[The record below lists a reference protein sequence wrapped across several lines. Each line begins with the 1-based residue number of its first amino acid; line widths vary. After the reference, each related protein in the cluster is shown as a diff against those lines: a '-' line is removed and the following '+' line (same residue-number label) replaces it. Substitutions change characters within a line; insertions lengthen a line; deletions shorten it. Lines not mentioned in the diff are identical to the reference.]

1 MVKAVGTD
9 AAAIKVSKQ
18 MRERELYRPVCDW
31 LARFLRQ
38 KYRSAAVRVEDTSRS
53 SVAEFLRRHE
63 LTRYVPYWVTLEVP
77 ADVTGAAVLT
87 GHPHRSLLRLAIV
100 EVKLK
105 VINLRDLSQAIG
117 YAKVVQPHY
126 AFLVSPKGWTEN
138 LQRLMRDYQRSDVLE
153 YGPQRW
159 LAVARW
165 DHASGCV
172 RTGEFLLPGIP

>member
-1 MVKAVGTD
+1 VVKAVATD
-9 AAAIKVSKQ
+9 AAAIKVSKL

-38 KYRSAAVRVEDTSRS
+38 KYRSATVRVEDTSRS

-63 LTRYVPYWVTLEVP
+63 LTRYLPYWVTLEVP

-87 GHPHRSLLRLAIV
+87 GHTHRSLLRLAIV

-138 LQRLMRDYQRSDVLE
+138 LQRLVRDYQRSDVLE
-153 YGPQRW
+153 YGPQ
-159 LAVARW
+159 
-165 DHASGCV
+165 
-172 RTGEFLLPGIP
+172 